1 MNIQG
6 SYTFK
11 IPVTTMFLN
20 TELLIENHNIITDRG
35 ESFFLNRCINDAF
48 NPIQYIVI
56 GNGNKAPRRTDTKL
70 GNERNRKKCSCRA
83 DVLNKRLVLTANF
96 TAKEIQE
103 TTEIGVITTNNNSD
117 DILIS
122 HDVYNKIDKSVFSG
136 ITGEVIVEYIY
147 QFTTSFQKNAWLLA
161 DETNNVY
168 YAHEENNV
176 IRVFENNSGY
186 RLVSTL
192 DELRNVPGAFF
203 YDSVSKN
210 IYIKPFGDLNSSDI
224 IIQV

>member
-6 SYTFK
+6 TYTYK
-11 IPVTTMFLN
+11 IPITTMFLN
-20 TELLIENHNIITDRG
+20 TELSIQNHNIITDRG

-48 NPIQYIVI
+48 NPIEYIVI
-56 GNGNKAPRRTDTKL
+56 GNGNRAPRRTDTKL
-70 GNERNRKKCSCRA
+70 GNERNRKKCSVRA
-83 DVLNKRLVLTANF
+83 DVLNKRLVLTAKF
-96 TAKEIQE
+96 TAEEIQE
-103 TTEIGVITTNNNSD
+103 TTEIGVLTRNANKD

-122 HDVYNKIDKSVFSG
+122 HDVYNKIDKSVFAG

-147 QFTTSFQKNAWLLA
+147 QFTTSFQKNAWLVS
-161 DETNNVY
+161 DETNNIY

-192 DELRNVPGAFF
+192 EELADVPGAFY

-210 IYIKPFGDLNSSDI
+210 LYIKPFGDLNSSDI